1 MHLKKTETGI
11 KTLQKPAP
19 YLMLRMRQISI
30 LAGRTHSR
38 GSIQSL
44 MQRDIGDELHWLLQ
58 NALIDEPV
66 NAFFKVNQ
74 KPMQCGANNSIRS

>member
-30 LAGRTHSR
+30 LAGQAHSR

-58 NALIDEPV
+58 NALIDEHV